1 MNVAEFEDWLD
12 RLGEDVSRWPE
23 SQRQAALALLKDS
36 AEAQTL
42 LEESRALR
50 RALAAPKLRAPA
62 GLADRIAAQ
71 ATTAAQPVPAPVQ
84 KASLKA
90 PPPRFA
96 ARIYRSFPAV
106 ALSLCFLLGLLVG
119 AFSPIREAE
128 IDQIDFPAYVAY
140 VVDMAHSAD

>member
-23 SQRQAALALLKDS
+23 SQRQAALALLRDS
-36 AEAQTL
+36 AEAQAL

-71 ATTAAQPVPAPVQ
+71 TTAARPVPAPVQ

-119 AFSPIREAE
+119 VFSPSREAE
-128 IDQIDFPAYVAY
+128 LDQIDFPAYVAY

>member
-23 SQRQAALALLKDS
+23 PQRQAALALLKDS
-36 AEAQTL
+36 VEAQTL

-71 ATTAAQPVPAPVQ
+71 ATAARPVQ

-96 ARIYRSFPAV
+96 AQIYRSFPAV

-119 AFSPIREAE
+119 VFSPSREAE